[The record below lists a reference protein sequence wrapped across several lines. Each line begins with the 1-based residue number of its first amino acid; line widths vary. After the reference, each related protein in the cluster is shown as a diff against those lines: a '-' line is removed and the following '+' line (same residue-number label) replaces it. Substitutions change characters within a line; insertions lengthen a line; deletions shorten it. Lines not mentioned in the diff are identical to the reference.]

1 VIYSENGETSISTEP
16 MALFGF
22 AGIDGAGKT
31 TLLNGLLNHL
41 ESNGNRVFVSKA
53 YHGGY
58 KQAFSEFIES
68 ADDTEIMFMFQAF
81 QRRQRND
88 ALAHLALGEIVLA
101 DRWDESYEA
110 HHSQNG
116 LLAQLPDLRSG
127 INHITFEGLKP
138 HTTFYVQTKPSVA
151 NMRVGSRGLNDFF
164 DVKAADHHKAQ
175 AKYYDERADMDES
188 WVTLDGHQS
197 PEEILS
203 QAIALVEATNIPT
216 SLRR

>member
-1 VIYSENGETSISTEP
+1 MRSENNTYSNSP
-16 MALFGF
+16 NHLALFGF

-31 TLLNGLLNHL
+31 TLLNGLADHL
-41 ESNGNRVFVSKA
+41 QDNGNHVFISKA
-53 YHGGY
+53 YHKGY
-58 KQAFSEFIES
+58 KQAFGEFIES

-116 LLAQLPDLRSG
+116 LLSQLPDLRSG
-127 INHITFEGLKP
+127 INLITFEGLKP
-138 HTTFYVQTKPSVA
+138 HLTFYIQTKPSVA
-151 NMRVGSRGLNDFF
+151 SMRIDNRGLGDFM
-164 DVKAADHHKAQ
+164 DAKAANHHKAQ

-188 WVTLDGHQS
+188 WVRLDGHQS
-197 PEEILS
+197 PQEILD
-203 QAIALVEATNIPT
+203 QAVSLVEATHLPIL
-216 SLRR
+216 SKR